1 MTNLVKAIKQLG
13 IITADDVQ
21 RLTATELLILLIEKL
36 NEMVTHVNDLS
47 VVNDLFE
54 KGVYDECVAILNEM
68 AIDGRLQALV
78 EEAITGNIII
88 VPSMTIDQI
97 NEKIKDGGTI
107 LFKAGDY
114 YLQATDSI
122 EVKDNSHV
130 VFEDGA
136 VLRQITVNATHYE
149 MIDLRHVKNIT
160 LERPVCIGERPLHEG
175 NTGEWGHGIAVH
187 DCKNI
192 TIIDARVE
200 ETWGDG
206 IYIGLPYDESFQYK
220 NDNIKIIRPIIKHCS
235 RNGISITSSL
245 DVLVD
250 SAYIYKVDR
259 TAPTAGIDI
268 EPEYSDASGVF
279 LGRVRLTGQTIIE
292 ECGYGVPIHLGTLVD
307 SDVNIMI
314 DHLDVS
320 HSAGALHINSWDE
333 NNKGV
338 ITVDKIVA
346 RQPHYSQLY
355 VHNKGLKLALYI
367 NEMIVFDR
375 KEGME
380 AGSGGEFGSA
390 VWFKKDNEINYE
402 VGGVTINHLEI
413 GKGFG
418 NEVVC
423 EGVCKDIHIKDLIVQ
438 PFNSYHLPVKT
449 GNGDIIIDKMP
460 PRDVVYGTPNELK
473 ADTYCKEM
481 VYSKDMVMEQDLE
494 LTISDKL
501 PDGDYIIRNL
511 ANNQDLYSIHVTF
524 TSGLN
529 KIGFTNDIRIA
540 EKTSYIV
547 LRKQGT
553 DMILLETYKVTG
565 VN

>member
-1 MTNLVKAIKQLG
+1 MTNLVKAIKQMG

-36 NEMVTHVNDLS
+36 NDMVVHVNDLS

-88 VPSMTIDQI
+88 VSSMSVAQI
-97 NEKIKDGGTI
+97 NDKIKDGGTI

-114 YLQATDSI
+114 YLQATESI

-136 VLRQITVNATHYE
+136 VLRQITVNPTHYE

-192 TIIDARVE
+192 TIIDPRIE

-220 NDNIKIIRPIIKHCS
+220 NDNIKVIRPIIKHCS
-235 RNGISITSSL
+235 RNGISITSCL

-250 SAYIYKVDR
+250 SAYIYKVNR

-268 EPEYSDASGVF
+268 EPEYSNASGVF
-279 LGRVRLTGQTIIE
+279 LGRVRLTGQTVIE
-292 ECGYGVPIHLGTLVD
+292 ECGYGVAIHLNTLVD
-307 SDVNIMI
+307 SDVNIII
-314 DHLDVS
+314 DYLDVS
-320 HSAGALHINSWDE
+320 HSAGGLDVNSWNE

-338 ITVDKIVA
+338 ITVDKIVS
-346 RQPHYSQLY
+346 RQPHYTQLY
-355 VHNKGLKLALYI
+355 VHNKGLKLPLRI
-367 NEMIVFDR
+367 NEMIVLDR
-375 KEGME
+375 KEGID
-380 AGSGGEFGSA
+380 AGSDAMFGSA

-413 GKGFG
+413 GKGYG
-418 NEVVC
+418 NEVAC
-423 EGVCKDIHIKDLIVQ
+423 EGVYKDILIKDLIVP
-438 PFNSYHLPVKT
+438 PFNSYHNPVNT
-449 GNGDIIIDKMP
+449 GNGDIMIDKMP
-460 PRDVVYGTPNELK
+460 VRNVVYGTPNELK
-473 ADTYCKEM
+473 ADTFCKEM
-481 VYSKDMVMEQDLE
+481 VYSKDLTMTQDFE
-494 LTISDKL
+494 LTISDKI

-511 ANNQDLYSIHVTF
+511 ANNQGSYSIHVTF
-524 TSGLN
+524 ASGLN

-540 EKTSYIV
+540 EKTAYIV

>member
-36 NEMVTHVNDLS
+36 NEMVVHVNDLS

-54 KGVYDECVAILNEM
+54 KGVYDECVAILNQM

-88 VPSMTIDQI
+88 VPSMSVAQI
-97 NEKIKDGGTI
+97 NDKIKDGGTI

-114 YLQATDSI
+114 FLQATDSI
-122 EVKDNSHV
+122 EVKDNSRV

-136 VLRQITVNATHYE
+136 VLRQITVNPTHYE

-175 NTGEWGHGIAVH
+175 TTGEWGYGIAVH

-192 TIIDARVE
+192 TIIDPRIE

-220 NDNIKIIRPIIKHCS
+220 NDNIKVIRPVIKHCS

-259 TAPTAGIDI
+259 TAPMAGIDI
-268 EPEYSDASGVF
+268 EPEHSDESGVF
-279 LGRVRLTGQTIIE
+279 LGRVRLTGQTVIDN
-292 ECGYGVPIHLGTLVD
+292 CPYGLAMHLGGENS
-307 SDVNIMI
+307 SDINIAIEHLTIIDAGGGLQVTAYNDTVHGMI
-314 DHLDVS
+314 NVGQL
-320 HSAGALHINSWDE
+320 IC
-333 NNKGV
+333 K
-338 ITVDKIVA
+338 
-346 RQPHYSQLY
+346 QPHYYQLY
-355 VHNKGLKLALYI
+355 VHDKGLKLPLHI
-367 NEMIVFDR
+367 DDMIVLDR
-375 KEGME
+375 KDGIP
-380 AGSGGEFGSA
+380 AGEGGEYNAA
-390 VWFKKDNEINYE
+390 VWIRKETSTYE

-413 GKGFG
+413 GKGYK
-418 NEVVC
+418 NEVTC
-423 EGVCKDIHIKDLIVQ
+423 EGICKDIHIKDLIVQ
-438 PFNSYHLPVKT
+438 PFDSYHNPVNT
-449 GNGDIIIDKMP
+449 GGGDVMIDKMP
-460 PRDVVYGTPNELK
+460 PRNVVYGTPNVLNCE
-473 ADTYCKEM
+473 TYCKEM
-481 VYSKDMVMEQDLE
+481 VYSKELTMPQDFE
-494 LTISDKL
+494 LTINDKI

-511 ANNQDLYSIHVTF
+511 ANNQKLYSIHITF
-524 TSGLN
+524 ASGLN

-540 EKTSYIV
+540 EKTAYIV

>member
-36 NEMVTHVNDLS
+36 NEMVAHVNDLS

-54 KGVYDECVAILNEM
+54 KGVYDECVTILNEM

-88 VPSMTIDQI
+88 VPSMSVAQI
-97 NEKIKDGGTI
+97 NDKIKDGGTI
-107 LFKAGDY
+107 LFKSGDY
-114 YLQATDSI
+114 FLQATDSI

-136 VLRQITVNATHYE
+136 VLRQITVNPTHYE

-192 TIIDARVE
+192 TIIDARIE

-206 IYIGLPYDESFQYK
+206 IYIGLPYYESFQYK
-220 NDNIKIIRPIIKHCS
+220 NDNIKVIRPIIKHCS

-259 TAPTAGIDI
+259 TAPKAGIDI

-279 LGRVRLTGQTIIE
+279 LGRVRLTGQTVIDN
-292 ECGYGVPIHLGTLVD
+292 CPYGIPMHLGTLVD
-307 SDVNIMI
+307 SDVNII
-314 DHLDVS
+314 IEHLDVS
-320 HSAGALHINSWDE
+320 HSAGALHVNSWNE

-346 RQPHYSQLY
+346 RQPHYTQLY
-355 VHNKGLKLALYI
+355 VHNKGLKLPLWI
-367 NEMIVFDR
+367 NEMIVLDR
-375 KEGME
+375 KDGIE

-413 GKGFG
+413 GKGYG
-418 NEVVC
+418 NEVTC
-423 EGVCKDIHIKDLIVQ
+423 EGICKDIHIKDLIVP
-438 PFNSYHLPVKT
+438 PFNSYHNPVNT
-449 GNGDIIIDKMP
+449 GNGDIMIDKMP
-460 PRDVVYGTPNELK
+460 VRDVVYGTPNVLK
-473 ADTYCKEM
+473 YDTYCKEM
-481 VYSKDMVMEQDLE
+481 VYSKDMVQDQNFF
-494 LTISDKL
+494 LTIEAKI
-501 PDGDYIIRNL
+501 PDGDYIIRTL
-511 ANNQDLYSIHVTF
+511 ADNRGTYSIQINVE
-524 TSGLN
+524 SGLTP
-529 KIGFTNDIRIA
+529 IGFTNNIQLGA
-540 EKTSYIV
+540 KTGYVV

-553 DMILLETYKVTG
+553 SIILLEAYKVTG